1 LEWSNRVIFFRR
13 IYTPWGMYS
22 EGVMKMIKTNLIVD
36 TKGLSCPMPVVKTK
50 RAMNEVNEGQ
60 VLEVQA
66 TDKGSKADLKA
77 WAQNS
82 GHQYLGLIEENGVF
96 KHFIRKAANDEV
108 VEKKHP
114 HTIDIGDFAIK
125 IREDDSIVILDV
137 REEAEYAFSHIPN
150 AVSIPLG
157 VLEDRV
163 NELNQD
169 KEIYVICRSG
179 SRSDLAAQL
188 LTKKGFAKVI
198 NVIPG
203 MSEFSGETTSIT
215 G

>member
-1 LEWSNRVIFFRR
+1 
-13 IYTPWGMYS
+13 
-22 EGVMKMIKTNLIVD
+22 MIKTNLIVD
-36 TKGLSCPMPVVKTK
+36 TKGLACPMPVVKTK
-50 RAMNEVNEGQ
+50 RALNELNEGQ

-82 GHQYLGLIEENGVF
+82 GHHYLGLVEENGVF
-96 KHFIRKAANDEV
+96 KHYIRKAANDEV

-114 HTIDIGDFAIK
+114 QTINNEEFANRIH
-125 IREDDSIVILDV
+125 EGSNIVILDV
-137 REEAEYAFSHIPN
+137 REEAEYAFSHIPK
-150 AVSIPLG
+150 AISIPLG
-157 VLEDRV
+157 ELEKRV
-163 NELNQD
+163 NDLSQD
-169 KEIYVICRSG
+169 AEIFVICRSG

-188 LTKKGFAKVI
+188 LTEKGFTNVI

-203 MSEFSGETTSIT
+203 MSEWSGETISIN